1 MGLSLSFLG
10 HSLGPFCFII
20 FSFTH
25 SLDCLCLN
33 ICLYIKP
40 SSGPGPVLRQGTEL
54 LFLQREAWALHHHC
68 PVRFGGECCEGL
80 GGCQDPGRRMLRL
93 KGDSYQ
99 HRVGRGRANSDSCLF
114 WISASCPLVSSL
126 PTPPPRLWD
135 YSALPNYIFRGAWV
149 SCYHTVCYQ

>member
-10 HSLGPFCFII
+10 HSLGPCCFII

-33 ICLYIKP
+33 ISLCIKP

-54 LFLQREAWALHHHC
+54 LFLLREAWALHHRC
-68 PVRFGGECCEGL
+68 PVRFGGERCEGL
-80 GGCQDPGRRMLRL
+80 GGCQDPGRRILRL
-93 KGDSYQ
+93 KGESYQ
-99 HRVGRGRANSDSCLF
+99 HQVGRGRDNSDLSFLDLSLLPSGF
-114 WISASCPLVSSL
+114 LPANPSSQALGLLCPPKLH
-126 PTPPPRLWD
+126 
-135 YSALPNYIFRGAWV
+135 FQGAWV